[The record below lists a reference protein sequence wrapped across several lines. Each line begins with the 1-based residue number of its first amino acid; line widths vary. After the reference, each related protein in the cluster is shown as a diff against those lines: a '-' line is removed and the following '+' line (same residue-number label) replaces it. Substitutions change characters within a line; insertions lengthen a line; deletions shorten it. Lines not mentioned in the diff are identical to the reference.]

1 MLELL
6 LKLFYGCVRE
16 GKIPREW
23 KSACIVPPYLG
34 KGDHLERANY
44 RGISQL
50 SVVQKVY
57 GGIFIERMRISIDL
71 AIGEDHCGFREERGC
86 FDFCC

>member
-1 MLELL
+1 MANISAV
-6 LKLFYGCVRE
+6 GNGR
-16 GKIPREW
+16 IPVCQMCNVNIEYDEMME
-23 KSACIVPPYLG
+23 SLG
-34 KGDHLERANY
+34 ERKRANY

-57 GGIFIERMRISIDL
+57 GGILIECIRISIDS
-71 AIGEDHCGFREERGC
+71 AIGEEHCGFREERGY

>member
-1 MLELL
+1 MRTLN
-6 LKLFYGCVRE
+6 GCFLE
-16 GKIPREW
+16 GKVLWEW
-23 KSACIVPPYLG
+23 DNACIASLYLG
-34 KGDHLERANY
+34 KGDRLERANY

-57 GGIFIERMRISIDL
+57 GGIFIERIRISIDS
-71 AIGEDHCGFREERGC
+71 AIGEEHCGFREERGY